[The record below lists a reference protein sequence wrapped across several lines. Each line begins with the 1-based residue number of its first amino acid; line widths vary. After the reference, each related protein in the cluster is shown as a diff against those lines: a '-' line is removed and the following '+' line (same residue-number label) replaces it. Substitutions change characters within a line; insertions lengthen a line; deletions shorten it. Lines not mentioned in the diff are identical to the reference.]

1 MRSSAHSVELLAQE
15 LAAPSKPHCKKIF
28 GGYSAQYYHVNADVL
43 ANLQEPEA
51 GDGLDLLL

>member
-1 MRSSAHSVELLAQE
+1 MHIAVSYSHKNLQHHQNHIA
-15 LAAPSKPHCKKIF
+15 KKIF

-51 GDGLDLLL
+51 GDGLDLLLYGR